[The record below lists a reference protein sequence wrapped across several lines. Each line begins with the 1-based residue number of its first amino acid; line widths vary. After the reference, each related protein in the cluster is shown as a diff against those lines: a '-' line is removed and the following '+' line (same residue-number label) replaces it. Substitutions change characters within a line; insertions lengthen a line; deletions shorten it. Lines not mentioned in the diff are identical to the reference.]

1 MFAAFSIND
10 GVVFASFIDLSAQT
24 INWISLSQFG
34 ELVFLYFPHFL
45 ICAGLI
51 LFIAIV
57 SPVVLS
63 FVSFRNDA
71 EMLKLH
77 RTQNIFI
84 QTLRLSVDKNFR

>member
-1 MFAAFSIND
+1 MDFSLQSPDWSSI
-10 GVVFASFIDLSAQT
+10 
-24 INWISLSQFG
+24 SQFG

-63 FVSFRNDA
+63 FVSFNNGD
-71 EMLKLH
+71 M
-77 RTQNIFI
+77 RTLEVKCTQDIFT
-84 QTLRLSVDKNFR
+84 QTLRLSVDKNF